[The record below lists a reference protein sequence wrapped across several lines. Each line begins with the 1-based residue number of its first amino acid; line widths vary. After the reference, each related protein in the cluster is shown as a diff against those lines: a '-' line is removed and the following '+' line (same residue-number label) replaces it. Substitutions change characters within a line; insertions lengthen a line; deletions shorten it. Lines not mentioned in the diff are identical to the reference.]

1 MLLHQLKNLKFIPR
15 EGSILAI
22 RFASN
27 TQHGNADRQVAI
39 KESGNQ
45 PNAEF
50 DIKEGLKKIIH
61 EVKLFREEKCIIEQ
75 VDKNRMFLYFF
86 SKLFRNLAKA

>member
-1 MLLHQLKNLKFIPR
+1 MLLHQLKNFKFIPR

-50 DIKEGLKKIIH
+50 DIKEGLKKII
-61 EVKLFREEKCIIEQ
+61 L
-75 VDKNRMFLYFF
+75 
-86 SKLFRNLAKA
+86 NLRGQIVSRRKMHHRTG

>member
-1 MLLHQLKNLKFIPR
+1 MLLRQLKNFKFVPR

-39 KESGNQ
+39 KESVDQ
-45 PNAEF
+45 QNAEF
-50 DIKEGLKKIIH
+50 DIKEGLNKIFN
-61 EVKLFREEKCIIEQ
+61 EVKLVREEKGIEK
-75 VDKNRMFLYFF
+75 VDKNRIFLYKQT
-86 SKLFRNLAKA
+86 SIKI